1 MKKDVTMKKSTFI
14 NGAFIVT
21 IGIVLTKLLGILY
34 VIPFHS
40 IIGDEGGALYG
51 YAYTIYLFFISVST
65 AGIPLSISR
74 VVSEYQ
80 ALGFYKA
87 KKRAFILGKRLA
99 VLLGGISFLLIIIF
113 APFVAK
119 LILGDIVSSNSVND
133 VTFVIR
139 IIGIAI
145 LIVPLLSIY
154 RGYFEGHRFMS
165 PPSISQVLEQLFRVL
180 TIVFGSLITL
190 KVFNA
195 SLRSTVGVA
204 LFGATVGGLIGYF
217 YLLDK
222 YRRNKSRFNDRARNV
237 NEPIISDNNIIK
249 KIMIYAIPFIMIDF
263 FKSIYNYVDMF
274 TVVKGLVN
282 IANYSGKNAEIVYS
296 MLSTWATKLN
306 MIILAIS
313 SGIIVSL
320 IPNVTESIVK
330 KRKKDIQDKIVT
342 SLCVLLY
349 LAIPIT
355 FGISFLATP
364 IWNIFYG
371 NSVVGAKVL
380 QYYIFVGLIVSVFT
394 LLITI
399 LQCFKDYKAVFCCLV
414 VGVIFKII
422 FNLSCLR
429 TFASIGLPP
438 YYGIITATLI
448 GYLLSIVL
456 SFLFLHNKYKIR
468 FEKLTKSMIDIICAS
483 LLMLVGLMI
492 LRFFIPISSSIKLLN
507 ILIVVFYS
515 LIGMIIY
522 FLYCHFSGLTKSI
535 FGNNMLKNI
544 KQIFIKK

>member
-222 YRRNKSRFNDRARNV
+222 YRRNQSRFNDRARNV

-296 MLSTWATKLN
+296 MLSTWAAKLN

-371 NSVVGAKVL
+371 SSVVGAKVL

-492 LRFFIPISSSIKLLN
+492 LRFFIPISSSIRLLN

-522 FLYCHFSGLTKSI
+522 FLYCHLSGLTKSI

>member
-1 MKKDVTMKKSTFI
+1 MKKDVTMKKNSFV
-14 NGAFIVT
+14 NGAMIVT
-21 IGIVLTKLLGILY
+21 TAILITKILGILY
-34 VIPFHS
+34 VIPFHA

-51 YAYTIYLFFISVST
+51 YAYTIYLFFVSIST
-65 AGIPLSISR
+65 AGIPLAVSR

-80 ALGFYKA
+80 ALGYYKA
-87 KKRAFILGKRLA
+87 KKRAFILGKRIAL
-99 VLLGGISFLLIIIF
+99 LLGLICFILITLF
-113 APFVAK
+113 APILAK
-119 LILGDIVSSNSVND
+119 LILGGVVGGSNISD
-133 VTFVIR
+133 VVFVIR
-139 IIGIAI
+139 VIGSAI
-145 LIVPLLSIY
+145 LVVPILSIY

-222 YRRNKSRFNDRARNV
+222 YRRNQSRFNDRARNV

-249 KIMIYAIPFIMIDF
+249 KIMIYAIPFIMIDI

-296 MLSTWATKLN
+296 MLSTWAAKLN

-371 NSVVGAKVL
+371 NSVVGANVL

-492 LRFFIPISSSIKLLN
+492 LRFFIPISSSIRLLN

-522 FLYCHFSGLTKSI
+522 FLYCHLSGLTKSI

>member
-99 VLLGGISFLLIIIF
+99 ILLGGISFLLIIIF

-222 YRRNKSRFNDRARNV
+222 YRRNQSRFNDRARNV

-249 KIMIYAIPFIMIDF
+249 KIMIYAIPFIMIDI

-492 LRFFIPISSSIKLLN
+492 LRFFIPISSSIRLLN

-522 FLYCHFSGLTKSI
+522 FLYCHLSGLTKSI

>member
-249 KIMIYAIPFIMIDF
+249 KIMIYAIPFIMIDI

-492 LRFFIPISSSIKLLN
+492 LRFFIPISSSIRLLN

-522 FLYCHFSGLTKSI
+522 FLYCHLSGLTKSI

>member
-99 VLLGGISFLLIIIF
+99 ILLGGISFLLIIIF

-249 KIMIYAIPFIMIDF
+249 KIMIYAIPFIMIDI

-296 MLSTWATKLN
+296 MLSTWAAKLN

-330 KRKKDIQDKIVT
+330 KRTKDIQDKIVT

-371 NSVVGAKVL
+371 SSVVGAKVL

-438 YYGIITATLI
+438 YYGIITTTLI

-492 LRFFIPISSSIKLLN
+492 LRFFIPISSSIRLLN

-522 FLYCHFSGLTKSI
+522 FLYCHLSGLTKSI

>member
-99 VLLGGISFLLIIIF
+99 ILLGGISFLLIIIF

-492 LRFFIPISSSIKLLN
+492 LRFFIPISSSIRLLN

-522 FLYCHFSGLTKSI
+522 FLYCHLSGLTKSI

>member
-515 LIGMIIY
+515 LIGIIIY
-522 FLYCHFSGLTKSI
+522 FLYCHLSGLTKSI

>member
-222 YRRNKSRFNDRARNV
+222 YRRNQSRFNDRARNV

-492 LRFFIPISSSIKLLN
+492 LRFFIPISSSIRLLN

-522 FLYCHFSGLTKSI
+522 FLYCHLSGLTKSI

>member
-99 VLLGGISFLLIIIF
+99 ILLGGISFLLIIIF

-222 YRRNKSRFNDRARNV
+222 YRRNQSRFNDRARNV

-492 LRFFIPISSSIKLLN
+492 LRFFIPISSSIRLLN

-522 FLYCHFSGLTKSI
+522 FLYCHLSGLTKSI

>member
-99 VLLGGISFLLIIIF
+99 ILLGGISFLLIIIF

-165 PPSISQVLEQLFRVL
+165 PPSISQVLEQLFRAL

-249 KIMIYAIPFIMIDF
+249 KIIIYAIPFIMIDI

-320 IPNVTESIVK
+320 IPNLTESIVK
-330 KRKKDIQDKIVT
+330 KRNKDIQDKIVT

-371 NSVVGAKVL
+371 NSVVGANVL

-399 LQCFKDYKAVFCCLV
+399 LQCFKE
-414 VGVIFKII
+414 II
-422 FNLSCLR
+422 FNLFCSLDKI
-429 TFASIGLPP
+429 S
-438 YYGIITATLI
+438 LI
-448 GYLLSIVL
+448 NIQALLS
-456 SFLFLHNKYKIR
+456 N
-468 FEKLTKSMIDIICAS
+468 
-483 LLMLVGLMI
+483 
-492 LRFFIPISSSIKLLN
+492 
-507 ILIVVFYS
+507 
-515 LIGMIIY
+515 
-522 FLYCHFSGLTKSI
+522 
-535 FGNNMLKNI
+535 
-544 KQIFIKK
+544 

>member
-492 LRFFIPISSSIKLLN
+492 LRFFIPISSSIRLLN

-522 FLYCHFSGLTKSI
+522 FLYCHLSGLTKSI

>member
-222 YRRNKSRFNDRARNV
+222 YRRNQSRFNDRARNV

-522 FLYCHFSGLTKSI
+522 FLYCHLSGLTKSI

>member
-222 YRRNKSRFNDRARNV
+222 YRRNQSRFNDRARNV

-371 NSVVGAKVL
+371 NSVVGANVL

-492 LRFFIPISSSIKLLN
+492 LRFFIPISSSIRLLN

-522 FLYCHFSGLTKSI
+522 FLYCHLSGLTKSI

>member
-99 VLLGGISFLLIIIF
+99 ILLGGISFLLIIIF

-249 KIMIYAIPFIMIDF
+249 KIMIYAIPFIMIDI

-296 MLSTWATKLN
+296 MLSTWAAKLN

-371 NSVVGAKVL
+371 SSVVGAKVL

-492 LRFFIPISSSIKLLN
+492 LRFFIPISSSIRLLN

-522 FLYCHFSGLTKSI
+522 FLYCHLSGLTKSI

>member
-249 KIMIYAIPFIMIDF
+249 KIMIYAIPFIMIDI

-296 MLSTWATKLN
+296 MLSTWAAKLN

-371 NSVVGAKVL
+371 SSVVGAKVL

-492 LRFFIPISSSIKLLN
+492 LRFFIPISSSIRLLN

-522 FLYCHFSGLTKSI
+522 FLYCHLSGLTKSI

>member
-74 VVSEYQ
+74 VVSEDQ

-99 VLLGGISFLLIIIF
+99 ILLGGISFLLIIIF

-222 YRRNKSRFNDRARNV
+222 YRRNKSRY
-237 NEPIISDNNIIK
+237 NNIIK
-249 KIMIYAIPFIMIDF
+249 KIMIYAIPFIMIDI

-296 MLSTWATKLN
+296 MLSTWAAKLN

-371 NSVVGAKVL
+371 NSVVGANVL

-492 LRFFIPISSSIKLLN
+492 LRFFIPISSSIRLLN

-522 FLYCHFSGLTKSI
+522 FLYCHLSGLTKSI